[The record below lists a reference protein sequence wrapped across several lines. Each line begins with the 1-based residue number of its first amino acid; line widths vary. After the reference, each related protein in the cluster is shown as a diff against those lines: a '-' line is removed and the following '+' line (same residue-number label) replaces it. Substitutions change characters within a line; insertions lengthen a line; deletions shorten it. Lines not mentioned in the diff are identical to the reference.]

1 VTSRLGS
8 VIRSGAELSSPNLAA
23 TLSKIE
29 RSDILDNVRVYEKL
43 RSNLGGGFCK
53 KP

>member
-1 VTSRLGS
+1 MKFRLTAT
-8 VIRSGAELSSPNLAA
+8 VGAAVMQNA
-23 TLSKIE
+23 
-29 RSDILDNVRVYEKL
+29 RRILHNVSAYLKL